1 MSAYFKEF
9 EINTKG
15 FTDIKNITDNVDGI
29 LKTSGIK
36 EGIAV
41 ISVPGSTASITTI
54 EYEPGLLKDLPE
66 ILEKVAPQSREYF
79 HNETWHDGNGF
90 SHIRASIM
98 GPSLSISIHNGNLVL
113 GTWQQ
118 IVLVDFDNRSRKRNV
133 AVQIVGE

>member
-1 MSAYFKEF
+1 MATYFKKF

-15 FTDIKNITDNVDGI
+15 FTDIKDITSIIQGI
-29 LKTSGIK
+29 LKESNVN

-90 SHIRASIM
+90 AHIRASIM
-98 GPSLSISIHNGNLVL
+98 GPSLSIPIHNGNLVL

-118 IVLVDFDNRSRKRNV
+118 IVLVDFDNRSRRRNV
-133 AVQIVGE
+133 VVQIVGE